1 MTNNTKTSDFENG
14 RQAVK
19 DEIKSGDI
27 YDIPAAFLSF
37 QNDPPDSEYLCGF
50 FSQLHELMEK
60 DT

>member
-1 MTNNTKTSDFENG
+1 MTNTKTSDFENG

-37 QNDPPDSEYLCGF
+37 KNDPPDSEYQWGF
-50 FSQLHELMEK
+50 FSQLHDLMEQSE
-60 DT
+60 

>member
-1 MTNNTKTSDFENG
+1 MSDFENG

-37 QNDPPDSEYLCGF
+37 KNDPPDSEYLWGF
-50 FSQLHELMEK
+50 FSQLHDLMEK